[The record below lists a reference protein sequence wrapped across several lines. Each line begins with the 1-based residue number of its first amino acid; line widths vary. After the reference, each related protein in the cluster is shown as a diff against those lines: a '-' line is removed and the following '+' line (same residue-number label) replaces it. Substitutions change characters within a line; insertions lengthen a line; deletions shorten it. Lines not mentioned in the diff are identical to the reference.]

1 MPPVAHAAA
10 AGVPARRP
18 PRAAAATAARAEDDA
33 AAPRRRGGVG
43 QQPAPEKTGGPL
55 AVPGTTTP
63 VPLPAQYAP
72 SCPLGG
78 AAALAEGVELSDTV
92 DASVHH
98 TKTHNPPRETSAP
111 GVPHSV
117 QGAQPN
123 GADLPRGLLSAGLSF
138 DRARTPASTSRA
150 LDPARAVSAA
160 ETLLPRG
167 VDAHTLPNVAAAAS
181 PAGGTTAA
189 AAGRFLGHDQPV
201 LVPPPQKGA
210 GLASADETGM
220 ECHSTKQEPE
230 HPVSFWVPFAKVRVN
245 PEPNQLTRSITPDTQ
260 PATACTHSRK
270 HLIHDRLWLDV
281 LQSNVCGNIPRLLR
295 HVSCCC

>member
-1 MPPVAHAAA
+1 M
-10 AGVPARRP
+10 
-18 PRAAAATAARAEDDA
+18 
-33 AAPRRRGGVG
+33 G

-78 AAALAEGVELSDTV
+78 AAAPAEGVELSDTV
-92 DASVHH
+92 DASVHR

-123 GADLPRGLLSAGLSF
+123 GADLPRGLLGAGLSF

-167 VDAHTLPNVAAAAS
+167 VDAQTLPNAAAAAS

-189 AAGRFLGHDQPV
+189 AAGRFLGHCQPERV
-201 LVPPPQKGA
+201 SPPEKGA
-210 GLASADETGM
+210 G
-220 ECHSTKQEPE
+220 
-230 HPVSFWVPFAKVRVN
+230 
-245 PEPNQLTRSITPDTQ
+245 
-260 PATACTHSRK
+260 
-270 HLIHDRLWLDV
+270 
-281 LQSNVCGNIPRLLR
+281 
-295 HVSCCC
+295 